1 MITLNLV
8 NKEESNIKYEISKFP
23 DGQQN
28 LNISS
33 SFNFKKLVKD
43 GYEVEIVS
51 RLNDF
56 KDLELI
62 LCATSALKSLGFEK
76 IHLYTPYF
84 IGARSDRKFVEG
96 GVNYLKDIISPIINA
111 QGYKSVTVLDPHS
124 DVLEATLNNFKK
136 VNNFDLVNFALERIG
151 DLEDVVLVSPDGG
164 ALKKIFDVAKSFN
177 IPTMINAIKHRDIKT
192 GQITHTEVPDFNF
205 KNNKFVIID
214 DICDGGRTFIELA
227 KVIKEKRPTAEIY
240 LVVTHGIFSAGFN
253 TLNEY
258 FDSIF
263 STNSYSDVKDDNLS
277 TYDVFQ

>member
-1 MITLNLV
+1 MITLNLIDI
-8 NKEESNIKYEISKFP
+8 NESQIKYEISKFP
-23 DGQQN
+23 DGQQT
-28 LNISS
+28 LNILE
-33 SFNFKKLVKD
+33 NPNIKKIVN
-43 GYEVEIVS
+43 GVYEVEILS

-62 LCATSALKSLGFEK
+62 LCATSALKGLGFEK

-96 GVNYLKDIISPIINA
+96 GFNYLKDIISPIINA
-111 QGYKSVTVLDPHS
+111 QSYKSVTVMDPHS

-136 VNNFDLVNFALERIG
+136 VNNFNLVNFALEKIG

-164 ALKKIFDVAKSFN
+164 ALKKIFDVAKSFD
-177 IPTMINAIKHRDIKT
+177 IPTIVNAIKHRDIKT
-192 GQITHTEVPDFNF
+192 GRITHTEVPKLNF

-227 KVIKEKRPTAEIY
+227 KVIKDKRPTAEIY
-240 LVVTHGIFSAGFN
+240 LVVTHGIFSAGFE

-258 FDSIF
+258 FDGIF
-263 STNSYSDVKDDNLS
+263 STNSYSDVKDNNLS
-277 TYDVFQ
+277 TYNIFN

>member
-1 MITLNLV
+1 MITLNLIDI
-8 NKEESNIKYEISKFP
+8 NESQIKYEISKFP
-23 DGQQN
+23 DGQQT
-28 LNISS
+28 LNILE
-33 SFNFKKLVKD
+33 NPNIKKVVNS
-43 GYEVEIVS
+43 GYEVEILS

-62 LCATSALKSLGFEK
+62 LCATSALKGLGFQN

-96 GVNYLKDIISPIINA
+96 GVNYLKDIISPIINS
-111 QGYKSVTVLDPHS
+111 QGYKSVTVMDPHS

-136 VNNFDLVNFALERIG
+136 VNNFNLVNFALEKIG

-192 GQITHTEVPDFNF
+192 GHITHTEVPDFNF

-214 DICDGGRTFIELA
+214 DICDGGRTFVELA
-227 KVIKEKRPTAEIY
+227 KVIKEIRRNAEIY

-258 FDSIF
+258 FNGIF

>member
-1 MITLNLV
+1 MIKLNLV
-8 NKEESNIKYEISKFP
+8 NKEESDIKYEISKFP

-62 LCATSALKSLGFEK
+62 LCATSALKGLGFEK

-96 GVNYLKDIISPIINA
+96 GVNYLKNIISPIINA

-164 ALKKIFDVAKSFN
+164 ALKKIFDLAKSFN

-227 KVIKEKRPTAEIY
+227 KVIEEKRPTAEIY

-258 FDSIF
+258 FDGIF